1 MLYLIVSETSKQQ
14 WLQKNNSLSPKC
26 QSECKHSEVDMAVPV
41 PRTQISS
48 ALAAWFPS
56 ALPWSSWLK
65 MAYQLMCWVC
75 VPTSGV
81 MGHCTGMEGTTWK
94 WLDMACPQI
103 LFAPSLSVCL
113 AARESGKYSPVVW
126 PWRTQRLANGMLWP
140 VVMGWGRDRVASAPS
155 AYSMWPQSICLS
167 FFPRVEQWRVR
178 PLRRSISSWC

>member
-14 WLQKNNSLSPKC
+14 WLQKNISLSPKC

-41 PRTQISS
+41 PRKQISS

-94 WLDMACPQI
+94 WQTWLALRSYLLPVSVSAQLQGSLGNIVFILD
-103 LFAPSLSVCL
+103 LFSFH
-113 AARESGKYSPVVW
+113 
-126 PWRTQRLANGMLWP
+126 
-140 VVMGWGRDRVASAPS
+140 
-155 AYSMWPQSICLS
+155 
-167 FFPRVEQWRVR
+167 FFPLAKWQMGSQGIEPK
-178 PLRRSISSWC
+178 PLHQELGVLTTGPPGKS